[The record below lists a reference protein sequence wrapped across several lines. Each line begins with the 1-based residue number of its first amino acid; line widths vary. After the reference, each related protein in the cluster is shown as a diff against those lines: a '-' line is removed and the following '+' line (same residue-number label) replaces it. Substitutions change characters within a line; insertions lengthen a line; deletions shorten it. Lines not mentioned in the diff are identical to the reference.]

1 MYNVKYGDIFDIDL
15 GLHVK
20 TRPNVP
26 IPERN
31 VEVTEDKI
39 LTTSLT
45 RDYGTYKDIEI
56 NIEYN
61 FISRE
66 DFEMK
71 SIAIKRWIYNCKSKI
86 LILSDSTEYYRKVK
100 KVTIETITR
109 SKKYLGTFKLT
120 FRCDPNIYALSGL
133 NSITIN
139 SSKNIKN
146 NYSISK
152 PNYTINGEG
161 MCTLTVNNN
170 SVTVNVGQS
179 IVINTEKEL
188 CFKNDGNMTNITTG
202 KYKDLYLLEGDNT
215 IKVSSGFTL
224 YIVPN
229 WRW

>member
-1 MYNVKYGDIFDIDL
+1 MYRVKYGDTWDIDL

-20 TRPNVP
+20 TRPNIPV
-26 IPERN
+26 PERN

-56 NIEYN
+56 DIEYN

-86 LILSDSTEYYRKVK
+86 LILSDSTDYYRKVK

-109 SKKYLGTFKLT
+109 SKKCLGTFKLT
-120 FRCDPNIYALSGL
+120 FRCDPNLYAICGL
-133 NSITIN
+133 DSISIN

-146 NYSISK
+146 SYAISK
-152 PNYTINGEG
+152 PIYTINGEG

-179 IVINTEKEL
+179 IIINTEKEL
-188 CFKNDGNMTNITTG
+188 VYKNDSSMTNISTG
-202 KYKDLYLLEGDNT
+202 KYKDLYLLEGNNT
-215 IKVSSGFTL
+215 VTVSNGFTL
-224 YIVPN
+224 SIVPN

>member
-100 KVTIETITR
+100 KRVDVYGMDNRENYKR
-109 SKKYLGTFKLT
+109 MRKHLSKTWL
-120 FRCDPNIYALSGL
+120 
-133 NSITIN
+133 
-139 SSKNIKN
+139 
-146 NYSISK
+146 
-152 PNYTINGEG
+152 
-161 MCTLTVNNN
+161 
-170 SVTVNVGQS
+170 
-179 IVINTEKEL
+179 
-188 CFKNDGNMTNITTG
+188 
-202 KYKDLYLLEGDNT
+202 
-215 IKVSSGFTL
+215 
-224 YIVPN
+224 
-229 WRW
+229 

>member
-1 MYNVKYGDIFDIDL
+1 MYSVKYGDTWDIDL
-15 GLHVK
+15 GLHAK
-20 TRPNVP
+20 TRPDIPV
-26 IPERN
+26 PERN
-31 VEVTEDKI
+31 IEVTEDKT

-56 NIEYN
+56 VIEYN

-86 LILSDSTEYYRKVK
+86 LILSDSTDYYRKVK

-120 FRCDPNIYALSGL
+120 FRCDPNLYVVNGL
-133 NSITIN
+133 NSIVVN
-139 SSKNIKN
+139 STKNIKN
-146 NYSISK
+146 NYAISK
-152 PNYTINGEG
+152 PIYAINGEG

-179 IVINTEKEL
+179 IIINTEKEL
-188 CFKNDGNMTNITTG
+188 VYKNDSSMTNISTG
-202 KYKDLYLLEGDNT
+202 KYKDLYLLEGNNT
-215 IKVSSGFTL
+215 VTVSNGFTL
-224 YIVPN
+224 SIVPN

>member
-120 FRCDPNIYALSGL
+120 FRCDPNLYVVNGL
-133 NSITIN
+133 NSIVVN
-139 SSKNIKN
+139 STKNIKN
-146 NYSISK
+146 NYAISK
-152 PNYTINGEG
+152 PIYTINGEG

-179 IVINTEKEL
+179 IIINTEKEL
-188 CFKNDGNMTNITTG
+188 VYKNDSSMTNISTG
-202 KYKDLYLLEGDNT
+202 KYKDLYLLEGNNT
-215 IKVSSGFTL
+215 VTVSNGFTL
-224 YIVPN
+224 SIVPN

>member
-1 MYNVKYGDIFDIDL
+1 MYSVKYGNTWDIDL

-20 TRPNVP
+20 TRPNIPV
-26 IPERN
+26 PERN
-31 VEVTEDKI
+31 IEVTEDKT

-45 RDYGTYKDIEI
+45 RDYGTYKDINIE
-56 NIEYN
+56 IEYN

-71 SIAIKRWIYNCKSKI
+71 SIAIKRWIYNCKNKI
-86 LILSDSTEYYRKVK
+86 LVLSDSIDYYRKVK

-109 SKKYLGTFKLT
+109 SKKYLGNLKIT
-120 FRCDPNIYALSGL
+120 FRCDPNIYALNGL

-161 MCTLTVNNN
+161 MCTLTVNNK
-170 SVTVNVGQS
+170 SITINVGQS
-179 IVINTEKEL
+179 IIINTEKEL
-188 CFKNDGNMTNITTG
+188 CYKNDGSMTNITTG
-202 KYKDLYLLEGDNT
+202 GYKDLYLQEGNNDISISN
-215 IKVSSGFTL
+215 GFTL
-224 YIVPN
+224 SIIPN

>member
-1 MYNVKYGDIFDIDL
+1 MYRVKYGDIFDIDL

-20 TRPNVP
+20 TRPNIPV
-26 IPERN
+26 PERN
-31 VEVTEDKI
+31 IEVTEDKI

-100 KVTIETITR
+100 KVTIDTITR
-109 SKKYLGTFKLT
+109 SKKYLGNFKLT
-120 FRCDPNIYALSGL
+120 FRCDPGLYVISGL
-133 NSITIN
+133 NPISIDSNKI
-139 SSKNIKN
+139 IKN
-146 NYSISK
+146 NYGISK
-152 PNYTINGEG
+152 PDYIINGEG
-161 MCTLTVNNN
+161 MCTLTVNNK
-170 SVTVNVGQS
+170 SITINVGQS
-179 IVINTEKEL
+179 IIINTEKEL
-188 CFKNDGNMTNITTG
+188 CFKNDGSMTNISTG
-202 KYKDLYLLEGDNT
+202 GYKDLYLQEGNNDISISN
-215 IKVSSGFTL
+215 GFTL
-224 YIVPN
+224 SIIPN